1 MMLALL
7 PPSSRVTRFT
17 CSEQPA
23 MIAWP
28 TSVEPVKQILPTTGW
43 VTKRQPTTEPRPGK
57 TWNTCSGIPASR
69 ASSPTRIA
77 VSGVRSAGFRTT
89 VLPAASAGAKP
100 QEAIGSR
107 VGPERF
113 FLMPMLFWW
122 NAGDVTIQAVCWAG
136 AGLSLL
142 LIFNLLPRLSLFLLY
157 VLYLSLFYG
166 GQVFTTYQ
174 WDTFLLEGGFL
185 ALLL

>member
-1 MMLALL
+1 
-7 PPSSRVTRFT
+7 
-17 CSEQPA
+17 

-89 VLPAASAGAKP
+89 VLPAASAGPKP
-100 QEAIGSR
+100 QEAIGIGKFQGTMIPTTPIGSR
-107 VGPERF
+107 K
-113 FLMPMLFWW
+113 
-122 NAGDVTIQAVCWAG
+122 VTSTPPGTGI
-136 AGLSLL
+136 
-142 LIFNLLPRLSLFLLY
+142 
-157 VLYLSLFYG
+157 
-166 GQVFTTYQ
+166 
-174 WDTFLLEGGFL
+174 
-185 ALLL
+185 